1 MAIVETLHHVVAGKI
16 FCERYD
22 ILDAIYANFP
32 DDISTDTKSVERGCF
47 EKEEESFLNE
57 NIIPLLFLLISNVAI
72 TGVVLQSFLFYE
84 NSRFADFYIPCI
96 KLDIIAKD

>member
-32 DDISTDTKSVERGCF
+32 DDTSTDMKSVECGCF
-47 EKEEESFLNE
+47 EKGEESFLNE
-57 NIIPLLFLLISNVAI
+57 NIIPLLFLLISIVAI
-72 TGVVLQSFLFYE
+72 TGVVL
-84 NSRFADFYIPCI
+84 R
-96 KLDIIAKD
+96 KLMIC